1 MNRLLKC
8 SNATPG
14 LGYLPS
20 SNTWAKRRETS
31 DFADVS
37 DLINKLLKCSNAQML
52 KCSAPANSGIGTGI
66 SEASKRVPNF
76 SLCHPAS
83 PSRECLQYSIFDS
96 KNRTKLEGSDP
107 AAWSRV

>member
-37 DLINKLLKCSNAQML
+37 DLINKLLKCSKHNCEVGMERL
-52 KCSAPANSGIGTGI
+52 WLHSGT
-66 SEASKRVPNF
+66 
-76 SLCHPAS
+76 SL
-83 PSRECLQYSIFDS
+83 L
-96 KNRTKLEGSDP
+96 
-107 AAWSRV
+107 